1 MGTNQTTNI
10 SKKLDI
16 KEGNQTPTDY
26 IESLPTF
33 NKLCLAQSLLKE
45 MYSLK
50 GRFEEN
56 KTKMIGEL
64 DQNSFKY
71 YKNKLNSKE
80 IYDYFE
86 SNNLDERYNYKIINN
101 SKIFNIYKHIY
112 DFLFLL
118 RNDNSLIIEIINKC
132 EPKYYKDLS
141 YFLVHFFYE
150 DTTNYL
156 FFQEELLLFIYLFL
170 ENKIIKSLPEKLNS
184 SLIKKD
190 NELYTNQSSNNFAYH
205 LFYSLTK
212 KPDIRNYLCSCLSDI
227 IKKLEEN
234 QYYLSTEIIII
245 SKELGLNA
253 EDDSEKEGKNVEKKS
268 YKGKENEDIIF
279 LKDNKKFKQAIKLSN
294 VDFKRKSVTFFETN
308 EKVKID
314 QFFNAED
321 IEYMYIIDKLNNYE
335 NIKEKSK
342 KDYAMIEYLDILL
355 NEITK
360 DGEPVEI
367 YSTVILKN
375 ELKLLKIKEND
386 NNYEI
391 IVNKLKAN
399 YDEVT
404 SLITNLLIKIKE
416 NLNLVPFSIKCI
428 FKIIDELFNKKYQ
441 NIKKELFNYQLLITK
456 ARILFGSM
464 IIPMITTPEG
474 SGIFTDGIISKMT
487 KNNLNIISKILKAS
501 ISGNLFLVESA
512 GYTIYNKFIIDS
524 LPNIFDIILEIDE
537 DITLPNYINEL
548 IKDVP
553 ENIDNDN
560 RKINYDYFDEKKEEK
575 IQFQS
580 ICFSWK
586 DLSILLNTVFE
597 HKISFKQKCKELELE
612 IYNGIIF
619 DAENDLKKYLKNV
632 EENTNKKIIEYYS
645 TYKIF
650 YQKDFENRINA
661 IIKDNF
667 EILFKDQT
675 NNEALRFKRCLT
687 EILAEVNYLH
697 KEDFIYLIE
706 RKENQILNKNSI
718 INEYIK
724 YKRKTIYEGIIFDSK
739 KKNLQNVKN
748 QNDLVKLRQNLKKIE
763 NNPYPIPNLEIGNFF
778 LKRRSSI
785 YTGFEQIKINE
796 SLDFKND
803 IFPRIASK
811 AMSEIYY
818 NPEKGNSQR
827 IIFCISYILDHFDD
841 LPLKYTQNNY
851 KQIFLDI
858 LKEPEILIK
867 ELQYNILNKF
877 HSKIRNSEKLNLISS
892 KDYFQIKNMER
903 YSYTGHL
910 FNKVILKGNLKKNI
924 VNKKIDSI
932 HLELNKNNQN
942 IQNNID
948 TIQSF
953 IEEIPNFK
961 KFENN
966 KENILDLEKKL
977 KINELINNYFK
988 EMGNIVKN
996 EKMIKGLSIE
1006 ECLVI
1011 IYELE
1016 NYVLLKLYDKLYPSI
1031 DTPEDQFF
1039 YKKCCRLNFVKPEN
1053 IIKNKKMINEKLL
1066 EISINYIS
1074 EISRKKTPVDK
1085 IKSFGKAIDILKNSM
1100 TFNSG
1105 KTDLGLDD
1113 TLPFIIYIILK
1124 SKQKNIYTNFNYC
1137 NLFINPELSKKQ
1149 FGNMLTQLGMVMD
1162 IIKNMK
1168 YNELIDVTEEQFGKD

>member
-56 KTKMIGEL
+56 KTKMIGQL

-190 NELYTNQSSNNFAYH
+190 NELYTNHSSNNFAYH

-404 SLITNLLIKIKE
+404 SLITNLLIKIRE

-428 FKIIDELFNKKYQ
+428 FKIIDELFNKKFQ

-560 RKINYDYFDEKKEEK
+560 RKINYDYF
-575 IQFQS
+575 
-580 ICFSWK
+580 
-586 DLSILLNTVFE
+586 
-597 HKISFKQKCKELELE
+597 
-612 IYNGIIF
+612 Y
-619 DAENDLKKYLKNV
+619 
-632 EENTNKKIIEYYS
+632 
-645 TYKIF
+645 
-650 YQKDFENRINA
+650 
-661 IIKDNF
+661 
-667 EILFKDQT
+667 
-675 NNEALRFKRCLT
+675 
-687 EILAEVNYLH
+687 
-697 KEDFIYLIE
+697 
-706 RKENQILNKNSI
+706 
-718 INEYIK
+718 
-724 YKRKTIYEGIIFDSK
+724 
-739 KKNLQNVKN
+739 
-748 QNDLVKLRQNLKKIE
+748 
-763 NNPYPIPNLEIGNFF
+763 
-778 LKRRSSI
+778 
-785 YTGFEQIKINE
+785 
-796 SLDFKND
+796 
-803 IFPRIASK
+803 
-811 AMSEIYY
+811 
-818 NPEKGNSQR
+818 
-827 IIFCISYILDHFDD
+827 
-841 LPLKYTQNNY
+841 
-851 KQIFLDI
+851 
-858 LKEPEILIK
+858 
-867 ELQYNILNKF
+867 
-877 HSKIRNSEKLNLISS
+877 
-892 KDYFQIKNMER
+892 
-903 YSYTGHL
+903 
-910 FNKVILKGNLKKNI
+910 
-924 VNKKIDSI
+924 
-932 HLELNKNNQN
+932 
-942 IQNNID
+942 
-948 TIQSF
+948 
-953 IEEIPNFK
+953 
-961 KFENN
+961 
-966 KENILDLEKKL
+966 
-977 KINELINNYFK
+977 
-988 EMGNIVKN
+988 
-996 EKMIKGLSIE
+996 
-1006 ECLVI
+1006 
-1011 IYELE
+1011 
-1016 NYVLLKLYDKLYPSI
+1016 
-1031 DTPEDQFF
+1031 
-1039 YKKCCRLNFVKPEN
+1039 
-1053 IIKNKKMINEKLL
+1053 
-1066 EISINYIS
+1066 
-1074 EISRKKTPVDK
+1074 
-1085 IKSFGKAIDILKNSM
+1085 
-1100 TFNSG
+1100 
-1105 KTDLGLDD
+1105 
-1113 TLPFIIYIILK
+1113 
-1124 SKQKNIYTNFNYC
+1124 
-1137 NLFINPELSKKQ
+1137 
-1149 FGNMLTQLGMVMD
+1149 
-1162 IIKNMK
+1162 
-1168 YNELIDVTEEQFGKD
+1168 

>member
-190 NELYTNQSSNNFAYH
+190 NELYTNHSSNNFAYH

-234 QYYLSTEIIII
+234 QNYLSSEIIII

-404 SLITNLLIKIKE
+404 SLITNLLIKIRE

-553 ENIDNDN
+553 ENIDNNN

-586 DLSILLNTVFE
+586 DLSILLNIVFE
-597 HKISFKQKCKELELE
+597 NKISFKQKCKEEELE
-612 IYNGIIF
+612 IFNSIIF

-724 YKRKTIYEGIIFDSK
+724 YKRKTIYEGITFDSK
-739 KKNLQNVKN
+739 KKNVQNVKN

>member
-586 DLSILLNTVFE
+586 DLSILLNIVFE
-597 HKISFKQKCKELELE
+597 NKISFKQKCKELELE

>member
-1 MGTNQTTNI
+1 
-10 SKKLDI
+10 
-16 KEGNQTPTDY
+16 
-26 IESLPTF
+26 
-33 NKLCLAQSLLKE
+33 
-45 MYSLK
+45 
-50 GRFEEN
+50 
-56 KTKMIGEL
+56 
-64 DQNSFKY
+64 
-71 YKNKLNSKE
+71 
-80 IYDYFE
+80 
-86 SNNLDERYNYKIINN
+86 
-101 SKIFNIYKHIY
+101 
-112 DFLFLL
+112 
-118 RNDNSLIIEIINKC
+118 
-132 EPKYYKDLS
+132 
-141 YFLVHFFYE
+141 
-150 DTTNYL
+150 
-156 FFQEELLLFIYLFL
+156 
-170 ENKIIKSLPEKLNS
+170 
-184 SLIKKD
+184 
-190 NELYTNQSSNNFAYH
+190 
-205 LFYSLTK
+205 
-212 KPDIRNYLCSCLSDI
+212 
-227 IKKLEEN
+227 
-234 QYYLSTEIIII
+234 
-245 SKELGLNA
+245 
-253 EDDSEKEGKNVEKKS
+253 
-268 YKGKENEDIIF
+268 
-279 LKDNKKFKQAIKLSN
+279 
-294 VDFKRKSVTFFETN
+294 
-308 EKVKID
+308 
-314 QFFNAED
+314 
-321 IEYMYIIDKLNNYE
+321 
-335 NIKEKSK
+335 
-342 KDYAMIEYLDILL
+342 
-355 NEITK
+355 
-360 DGEPVEI
+360 
-367 YSTVILKN
+367 
-375 ELKLLKIKEND
+375 
-386 NNYEI
+386 
-391 IVNKLKAN
+391 
-399 YDEVT
+399 
-404 SLITNLLIKIKE
+404 
-416 NLNLVPFSIKCI
+416 
-428 FKIIDELFNKKYQ
+428 
-441 NIKKELFNYQLLITK
+441 
-456 ARILFGSM
+456 
-464 IIPMITTPEG
+464 
-474 SGIFTDGIISKMT
+474 
-487 KNNLNIISKILKAS
+487 
-501 ISGNLFLVESA
+501 
-512 GYTIYNKFIIDS
+512 
-524 LPNIFDIILEIDE
+524 
-537 DITLPNYINEL
+537 
-548 IKDVP
+548 
-553 ENIDNDN
+553 
-560 RKINYDYFDEKKEEK
+560 
-575 IQFQS
+575 
-580 ICFSWK
+580 
-586 DLSILLNTVFE
+586 
-597 HKISFKQKCKELELE
+597 
-612 IYNGIIF
+612 
-619 DAENDLKKYLKNV
+619 
-632 EENTNKKIIEYYS
+632 
-645 TYKIF
+645 
-650 YQKDFENRINA
+650 
-661 IIKDNF
+661 
-667 EILFKDQT
+667 
-675 NNEALRFKRCLT
+675 
-687 EILAEVNYLH
+687 
-697 KEDFIYLIE
+697 
-706 RKENQILNKNSI
+706 
-718 INEYIK
+718 
-724 YKRKTIYEGIIFDSK
+724 
-739 KKNLQNVKN
+739 
-748 QNDLVKLRQNLKKIE
+748 
-763 NNPYPIPNLEIGNFF
+763 
-778 LKRRSSI
+778 
-785 YTGFEQIKINE
+785 
-796 SLDFKND
+796 
-803 IFPRIASK
+803 
-811 AMSEIYY
+811 MSEIYY

>member
-56 KTKMIGEL
+56 KTKMIGQL

-190 NELYTNQSSNNFAYH
+190 NELYTNHSSNNFAYH

-404 SLITNLLIKIKE
+404 SLITNLLIKIRE

-597 HKISFKQKCKELELE
+597 NKISFKQKCKELELE

-724 YKRKTIYEGIIFDSK
+724 YKRKTIYEGITFDSK
-739 KKNLQNVKN
+739 KKNVQNVKN